1 MAVDAQPAA
10 ETPTIG
16 RFAAALSALEVRDF
30 RLLWLS
36 SFPFSFGR
44 GMQMVALSWLVY
56 DLTSSAAA
64 VGAVLFAQ
72 GIPLALFSLPAGVW
86 ADRVDRRALLIVS
99 QVVFTAATAVLAVLI
114 LTDAVAIWSVLVLA
128 VVMGTG
134 AALGQ
139 PSRQALVPALVGPDR
154 LMNAI
159 VLNNMMMNLST
170 ILGPAAAGGLLA
182 TTGTGGA
189 FVAQVVILCLGL
201 PWLFAMRSP
210 PIERPAVAG
219 VSIMT
224 ELREGLAYVVET
236 RFIRS
241 LFIATAFI
249 GVFFA
254 GIYQA
259 LLPVFARDVL
269 HVGAFAFALLSTALG
284 VGMFAGA
291 LFIASRGD
299 MPRKGDLL
307 LWSLLIASGIVLVFA
322 VSRWYP
328 LSLLMMLGW
337 GVCAAFFMNLTLTL
351 IQKHTPD
358 RLMGRVMS
366 VQSLAF
372 MGMNPIGNLQ
382 AGALAEWLGAPAA
395 ASIGAVV
402 LGVVAL
408 WLLVR
413 EPELRAA
420 S

>member
-1 MAVDAQPAA
+1 MAVEARATA
-10 ETPTIG
+10 EAPTLG

-44 GMQMVALSWLVY
+44 GMQMVALSWLAL
-56 DLTSSAAA
+56 DLTDSAAA

-72 GIPLALFSLPAGVW
+72 GIPLALLSLPSGVW
-86 ADRVDRRALLIVS
+86 ADRVDRRLLLLVS
-99 QVVFTAATAVLAVLI
+99 QTMLTAATAVLALLI
-114 LTDAVAIWSVLVLA
+114 LVDVVAMWSVLVIALA
-128 VVMGTG
+128 MGI
-134 AALGQ
+134 ASALGQ

-182 TTGTGGA
+182 TAGSGGT
-189 FVAQVVILCLGL
+189 FVAQVVILSLGL
-201 PWLFAMRSP
+201 PWLLAMRSP
-210 PIERPAVAG
+210 PSEPPAAG

-224 ELREGLAYVVET
+224 ELREGLAYVVGT
-236 RFIRS
+236 RFIRL

-249 GVFFA
+249 GIFFA

-269 HVGAFAFALLSTALG
+269 DVGAFAYTLLSTALG
-284 VGMFAGA
+284 IGMFVGA

-299 MPRKGDLL
+299 FPRKGDVM
-307 LWSLLIASGIVLVFA
+307 LWSLLVASGIIFVFA
-322 VSRWYP
+322 VSTWYP

-382 AGALAEWLGAPAA
+382 AGAIAEWLGAPVA
-395 ASIGAVV
+395 ASIGAAV
-402 LGVVAL
+402 LAVVAL
-408 WLLVR
+408 WLLLR

-420 S
+420 A

>member
-1 MAVDAQPAA
+1 MALDAQPTVEA
-10 ETPTIG
+10 PPIG

-44 GMQMVALSWLVY
+44 GMQMVALSWLAL
-56 DLTSSAAA
+56 DLTDSAAA

-72 GIPLALFSLPAGVW
+72 GIPLALLSLPAGVW
-86 ADRVDRRALLIVS
+86 ADRLDRRLLLIAS
-99 QVVFTAATAVLAVLI
+99 QTLLTAATAVLAVLI
-114 LTDAVAIWSVLVLA
+114 LADAVAMWSVLVIAL
-128 VVMGTG
+128 VMGI
-134 AALGQ
+134 ASALGQ
-139 PSRQALVPALVGPDR
+139 PSRQALVPALVGPER

-182 TTGTGGA
+182 TVGSGGA
-189 FVAQVVILCLGL
+189 FVAQVVVLCLGL
-201 PWLFAMRSP
+201 PWLFAMRSLP
-210 PIERPAVAG
+210 GERSSSG

-224 ELREGLAYVVET
+224 ELREGLAYVVDT
-236 RFIRS
+236 RLIRM
-241 LFIATAFI
+241 LFVATAFI
-249 GVFFA
+249 GIFFA

-269 HVGAFAFALLSTALG
+269 HVNAFAYALLSTALG
-284 VGMFAGA
+284 AGMFAGA

-299 MPRKGDLL
+299 MPRKGDAL
-307 LWSLLIASGIVLVFA
+307 LWSLLVASGVIFVFA
-322 VSRWYP
+322 ISRWYP

-382 AGALAEWLGAPAA
+382 AGALAEWLGAPVA
-395 ASIGAVV
+395 ASIGALV
-402 LGVVAL
+402 LGVVAV

>member
-1 MAVDAQPAA
+1 MAVDAQATGEAPA
-10 ETPTIG
+10 IG
-16 RFAAALSALEVRDF
+16 RFAGALSALEVRDF

-36 SFPFSFGR
+36 SFPFAFGR

-86 ADRVDRRALLIVS
+86 ADRVDRRLLLIVS
-99 QVVFTAATAVLAVLI
+99 QAVLTASTAVLAVLI
-114 LTDAVAIWSVLVLA
+114 LVDVVAVWSILVLA
-128 VVMGTG
+128 VVMGIG

-159 VLNNMMMNLST
+159 VLNNMMQNLST

-182 TTGTGGA
+182 TVGTGGT

-210 PIERPAVAG
+210 PAVPATAG

-236 RFIRS
+236 RFIRL

-249 GVFFA
+249 GIFFA

-259 LLPVFARDVL
+259 LLPVFAREVL
-269 HVGAFAFALLSTALG
+269 DVGAFAFTLLSTALG

-291 LFIASRGD
+291 IFIASRGD
-299 MPRKGDLL
+299 LPRKGDAL
-307 LWSLLIASGIVLVFA
+307 LWSLLIASGVVLVFA
-322 VSRWYP
+322 FSRWYP

-366 VQSLAF
+366 AQSLAF

-382 AGALAEWLGAPAA
+382 AGALAEWLGAPIA

-408 WLLVR
+408 WLLLR